1 MKQFVVSML
10 RKCRN
15 ICYFDERQREEMH
28 IDINNNNI
36 IDDTQ
41 PNYEITDLFP
51 LDDDSSRTVMM
62 SFYQLILKEQL
73 TFIRIVLFASAIRL
87 QSTLFITN
95 KRAVKTVF
103 VVMSFVVTKIPQFNM
118 GRKFV
123 FSKFYSFFIFY
134 CYY

>member
-1 MKQFVVSML
+1 M
-10 RKCRN
+10 N

-62 SFYQLILKEQL
+62 SFY
-73 TFIRIVLFASAIRL
+73 
-87 QSTLFITN
+87 
-95 KRAVKTVF
+95 
-103 VVMSFVVTKIPQFNM
+103 
-118 GRKFV
+118 
-123 FSKFYSFFIFY
+123 
-134 CYY
+134 